1 MYIIA
6 GLGNPGRKYEG
17 TKHNIGF
24 ITVDALADRHDIK
37 INKIKH
43 KALVGEGFISGQKVL
58 LVKPQTYMN
67 LSGESIREV
76 MTYYKEDTANL
87 LVIYDDVDISMGR
100 LRFRKGGSAG
110 THNGMRSIIH
120 QLQQDDFPR
129 LRIGIGGEIKGEL
142 ASYVLG
148 GFHGSDKDLME
159 QAVKLAADGVECFVT
174 QGIDKAMNQYNI
186 SEKKKKKEKE
196 KKEEGEQAADE

>member
-24 ITVDALADRHDIK
+24 ITVDALADRHGIQ

-67 LSGESIREV
+67 LSGQSIREV
-76 MTYYKEDTANL
+76 MAYYKEDPENL
-87 LVIYDDVDISMGR
+87 LVIYDDVDLSMGR

-110 THNGMRSIIH
+110 THNGMRSIIYD
-120 QLQQDDFPR
+120 LQQDNFPR
-129 LRIGIGGEIKGEL
+129 LRIGIGGEVKGEL

-148 GFHGSDKDLME
+148 GFHGSDKELME
-159 QAVKLAADGVECFVT
+159 EAVKKAADGVECFLSE
-174 QGIDKAMNQYNI
+174 GIDKAMNQYNT
-186 SEKKKKKEKE
+186 SEKKKKKKEKE
-196 KKEEGEQAADE
+196 EGDQETDE